1 MIYLLFQD
9 SFYVDL
15 FDDYVCDLLTGL
27 VLRFTFCPSITFE
40 LDLFHLCL
48 SDLLTGLNRYCSKI
62 LLRYFYMF
70 KENN

>member
-15 FDDYVCDLLTGL
+15 FDYVCDLTGL

-48 SDLLTGLNRYCSKI
+48 SD
-62 LLRYFYMF
+62 
-70 KENN
+70 